1 MRVLN
6 TQEITEVSGSGLV
19 SDLFARNGGPLHE
32 LGSLVVTLYNVGLF
46 LTGGGNYWNLGPD
59 GSPF

>member
-1 MRVLN
+1 LSLRASILTSN
-6 TQEITEVSGSGLV
+6 
-19 SDLFARNGGPLHE
+19 LFARNGGPLHE

-46 LTGGGNYWNLGPD
+46 LTGGGNYWSLGPD